1 MRSVTEEVQVGPQ
14 PRVGTFVTTASYT
27 LPRLTA
33 MLSTLRTNR
42 LAQVTLALVLVAAS
56 AFGWWT
62 ISPLFVTTTLHEDLP
77 IRATA
82 SAAPT
87 AAATTAPSAAPA
99 GPKILSM
106 GQLQRVD
113 DLHRG
118 TGPVSLVE
126 LDGKTYLRFDDVAI
140 QNGPDLHVYLAR
152 GMGGAYDG
160 SRDLYLGAL
169 KATNGSFNYELPA
182 GTSLTDYKSVVVW
195 CRAFTVLFTWA
206 DLR

>member
-1 MRSVTEEVQVGPQ
+1 
-14 PRVGTFVTTASYT
+14 
-27 LPRLTA
+27 
-33 MLSTLRTNR
+33 MLAKLRTSR
-42 LAQVTLALVLVAAS
+42 PAQAALAVALVVAG

-62 ISPLFVTTTLHEDLP
+62 LSPLFLTTTLNEDLP
-77 IRATA
+77 ARATA
-82 SAAPT
+82 TVAPAASI
-87 AAATTAPSAAPA
+87 AAATGAATPAAPKVLA
-99 GPKILSM
+99 M

-118 TGPVSLVE
+118 TGPVTLVE
-126 LDGKTYLRFDDVAI
+126 VDGKTFVRFENVAI
-140 QNGPDLHVYLAR
+140 QNGPDLHVYLGR

-160 SRDLYLGAL
+160 DRDLYLGTL

-182 GTSLTDYKSVVVW
+182 GTRVNDYRSVVVW

>member
-1 MRSVTEEVQVGPQ
+1 MTSRLDAMFAKLRASRPAQAAVGI
-14 PRVGTFVTTASYT
+14 
-27 LPRLTA
+27 
-33 MLSTLRTNR
+33 
-42 LAQVTLALVLVAAS
+42 TLAAAG
-56 AFGWWT
+56 AFAWWT
-62 ISPLFVTTTLHEDLP
+62 ISPLFLTTTLSEDLP
-77 IRATA
+77 RATA
-82 SAAPT
+82 TVAPSALATIKGPPPT
-87 AAATTAPSAAPA
+87 AA
-99 GPKILSM
+99 GPKVLAT

-126 LDGKTYLRFDDVAI
+126 LDGRTFVRFDNVAI

-160 SRDLYLGAL
+160 TRDLYLGAL

-182 GTSLTDYKSVVVW
+182 GTAVADYKSVVVW

>member
-1 MRSVTEEVQVGPQ
+1 M
-14 PRVGTFVTTASYT
+14 
-27 LPRLTA
+27 LP
-33 MLSTLRTNR
+33 TLRASR
-42 LAQVTLALVLVAAS
+42 PAQAALAVALVAAG

-62 ISPLFVTTTLHEDLP
+62 LSPLFLTTTLREDLP
-77 IRATA
+77 PRAIATLAPVPTTA
-82 SAAPT
+82 VAPPT
-87 AAATTAPSAAPA
+87 AASA
-99 GPKILSM
+99 GPKLLAM

-118 TGPVSLVE
+118 TGPVSLFE
-126 LDGKTYLRFDDVAI
+126 LDGKTYLRFDNVAI
-140 QNGPDLHVYLAR
+140 QNGPDLHVYLGR
-152 GMGGAYDG
+152 GAGGAYDG

-182 GTSLTDYKSVVVW
+182 GTAVADYRSVVVW

>member
-1 MRSVTEEVQVGPQ
+1 ML
-14 PRVGTFVTTASYT
+14 A
-27 LPRLTA
+27 RLRG
-33 MLSTLRTNR
+33 SRP
-42 LAQVTLALVLVAAS
+42 AQAAALVALVAAG

-62 ISPLFVTTTLHEDLP
+62 ISPLFLTTYRNEDLP
-77 IRATA
+77 ARASATPAPTA
-82 SAAPT
+82 LSSAAPT
-87 AAATTAPSAAPA
+87 AVASAAPA
-99 GPKILSM
+99 GPKLLAM

-126 LDGKTYLRFDDVAI
+126 VDGKTFVRFENVAI

-160 SRDLYLGAL
+160 GRDLYLGAL

-182 GTSLTDYKSVVVW
+182 GTALSDYKSVVVW

>member
-1 MRSVTEEVQVGPQ
+1 
-14 PRVGTFVTTASYT
+14 
-27 LPRLTA
+27 
-33 MLSTLRTNR
+33 MLGTLRTNR
-42 LAQVTLALVLVAAS
+42 LAQAALAVMLVAAS

-62 ISPLFVTTTLHEDLP
+62 ISPLFLTTTLQEDLP
-77 IRATA
+77 ARATP
-82 SAAPT
+82 SVAPTTQTTAT
-87 AAATTAPSAAPA
+87 AAAPSAPA
-99 GPKILSM
+99 GPKVLAV

-126 LDGKTYLRFDDVAI
+126 LDGKTFLRFENVTI

-152 GMGGAYDG
+152 GIGGAYDG

-182 GTSLTDYKSVVVW
+182 GTSVADYKSVVVW

>member
-1 MRSVTEEVQVGPQ
+1 MLGTMRTS
-14 PRVGTFVTTASYT
+14 
-27 LPRLTA
+27 
-33 MLSTLRTNR
+33 R
-42 LAQVTLALVLVAAS
+42 LAQATLGVALVAAG

-62 ISPLFVTTTLHEDLP
+62 ISPLFLTTTLHEDLP
-77 IRATA
+77 GRVTVTVAPTA
-82 SAAPT
+82 SAAT
-87 AAATTAPSAAPA
+87 TTAPSATPLA
-99 GPKILSM
+99 GPKVLAM

-126 LDGKTYLRFDDVAI
+126 LDGKTFLRFENVAI

-160 SRDLYLGAL
+160 GRDLYLGAL

-182 GTSLTDYKSVVVW
+182 GTSVADYKSVVVW

>member
-1 MRSVTEEVQVGPQ
+1 
-14 PRVGTFVTTASYT
+14 
-27 LPRLTA
+27 
-33 MLSTLRTNR
+33 MLEKLRTNR
-42 LAQVTLALVLVAAS
+42 PAQAALAVVLVVAG

-62 ISPLFVTTTLHEDLP
+62 ISPLFLTTTLNEDLP
-77 IRATA
+77 LLATA
-82 SAAPT
+82 T
-87 AAATTAPSAAPA
+87 ATPA
-99 GPKILSM
+99 GPKVLAM

-118 TGPVSLVE
+118 TGPVTLVE
-126 LDGKTYLRFDDVAI
+126 VDGKTFVRFENVAI

-160 SRDLYLGAL
+160 GRDLYLGAL
-169 KATNGSFNYELPA
+169 KATNGSFNYELPS
-182 GTSLTDYKSVVVW
+182 GTAVGDYKSVVVW

>member
-1 MRSVTEEVQVGPQ
+1 ML
-14 PRVGTFVTTASYT
+14 GTI
-27 LPRLTA
+27 
-33 MLSTLRTNR
+33 RTSR
-42 LAQVTLALVLVAAS
+42 LAQATLGVALVAAG

-62 ISPLFVTTTLHEDLP
+62 ISPLFLTTTLHEDLP
-77 IRATA
+77 ARVAVTV
-82 SAAPT
+82 APT
-87 AAATTAPSAAPA
+87 ASGAPTTTPSGATPA
-99 GPKILSM
+99 GPRVIAM

-126 LDGKTYLRFDDVAI
+126 LDGKTLLRFENVAI
-140 QNGPDLHVYLAR
+140 QNGPDLQVYLAR
-152 GMGGAYDG
+152 GTGGAYDG
-160 SRDLYLGAL
+160 GRDLYLGAL

-182 GTSLTDYKSVVVW
+182 GTPVGDYKSVVVW

>member
-1 MRSVTEEVQVGPQ
+1 
-14 PRVGTFVTTASYT
+14 
-27 LPRLTA
+27 
-33 MLSTLRTNR
+33 MLAKLRMSR
-42 LAQVTLALVLVAAS
+42 PAQAAVAVVLVAAG

-62 ISPLFVTTTLHEDLP
+62 ISPLFLTKTLNEDLP
-77 IRATA
+77 VRATA
-82 SAAPT
+82 TVAPAASSVAAT
-87 AAATTAPSAAPA
+87 AAATPA
-99 GPKILSM
+99 GPKVIAM

-118 TGPVSLVE
+118 TGPVTLVE
-126 LDGKTYLRFDDVAI
+126 VDGKTFVRFENVAI

-160 SRDLYLGAL
+160 GRDLYLGAL
-169 KATNGSFNYELPA
+169 KATNGSFNYELPS
-182 GTSLTDYKSVVVW
+182 GTPLGDYKSVVVW

>member
-1 MRSVTEEVQVGPQ
+1 VVLAR
-14 PRVGTFVTTASYT
+14 
-27 LPRLTA
+27 
-33 MLSTLRTNR
+33 LRTSR
-42 LAQVTLALVLVAAS
+42 PAQAATGIALVAAG

-62 ISPLFVTTTLHEDLP
+62 ISPLFLTTTLHEDLP
-77 IRATA
+77 VRVTATA
-82 SAAPT
+82 ALTA
-87 AAATTAPSAAPA
+87 AAATTAPSVASP

-118 TGPVSLVE
+118 AGPVSLIE

-182 GTSLTDYKSVVVW
+182 GTPLADYKSVVVW

>member
-1 MRSVTEEVQVGPQ
+1 VLARLRGSRSAQ
-14 PRVGTFVTTASYT
+14 A
-27 LPRLTA
+27 A
-33 MLSTLRTNR
+33 
-42 LAQVTLALVLVAAS
+42 LAVALVAAG

-62 ISPLFVTTTLHEDLP
+62 ISPLFLTTTLNDDLP
-77 IRATA
+77 PRATA
-82 SAAPT
+82 AVAPT
-87 AAATTAPSAAPA
+87 VSTVSTAATPEPA
-99 GPKILSM
+99 GPKVLAM

-126 LDGKTYLRFDDVAI
+126 LDGKRYLRFENVAI

-160 SRDLYLGAL
+160 GRDLYLGAL

-182 GTSLTDYKSVVVW
+182 GATVADYKSVVVW

>member
-1 MRSVTEEVQVGPQ
+1 VLAR
-14 PRVGTFVTTASYT
+14 
-27 LPRLTA
+27 
-33 MLSTLRTNR
+33 LRTSR
-42 LAQVTLALVLVAAS
+42 PAQAALAVGLVAAG

-62 ISPLFVTTTLHEDLP
+62 ISPLLRTTTLHEDLP
-77 IRATA
+77 ARATA
-82 SAAPT
+82 TLAAGASPS
-87 AAATTAPSAAPA
+87 ATTAPSAAPA
-99 GPKILSM
+99 AAKVIAT

-118 TGPVSLVE
+118 AGPVSLVE
-126 LDGKTYLRFDDVAI
+126 LDDKTFLRFENVAI

-152 GMGGAYDG
+152 GMGGTYDG
-160 SRDLYLGAL
+160 GRDLYLGAL

-182 GTSLTDYKSVVVW
+182 GTAVADYKSVVVW

>member
-1 MRSVTEEVQVGPQ
+1 
-14 PRVGTFVTTASYT
+14 
-27 LPRLTA
+27 
-33 MLSTLRTNR
+33 MLGTLRTNR
-42 LAQVTLALVLVAAS
+42 LAQTALAVALVAAG

-62 ISPLFVTTTLHEDLP
+62 ISPLFLTKTLNEDLP
-77 IRATA
+77 ARATA
-82 SAAPT
+82 AAAAPT
-87 AAATTAPSAAPA
+87 AAAATTAPAAAPA
-99 GPKILSM
+99 GPKVLFM

-126 LDGKTYLRFDDVAI
+126 LDGKTYLRFDNVAI

-182 GTSLTDYKSVVVW
+182 GTPLTDYKSVVVW

>member
-1 MRSVTEEVQVGPQ
+1 M
-14 PRVGTFVTTASYT
+14 FA
-27 LPRLTA
+27 RLRG
-33 MLSTLRTNR
+33 SRP
-42 LAQVTLALVLVAAS
+42 AQAAALVALVAAG

-62 ISPLFVTTTLHEDLP
+62 ISPLFLTKTLNEDLP
-77 IRATA
+77 ARATA
-82 SAAPT
+82 TAAAPT
-87 AAATTAPSAAPA
+87 AATAKTAPTIAPA
-99 GPKILSM
+99 GPKVLSM

-118 TGPVSLVE
+118 AGPVSIIE
-126 LDGKTYLRFDDVAI
+126 LDGKTYLRFDNVAI

-182 GTSLTDYKSVVVW
+182 GTPLADYKSVVVW

>member
-1 MRSVTEEVQVGPQ
+1 
-14 PRVGTFVTTASYT
+14 
-27 LPRLTA
+27 
-33 MLSTLRTNR
+33 MLGTLRTNR
-42 LAQVTLALVLVAAS
+42 LAQAALAVVLVAAS

-62 ISPLFVTTTLHEDLP
+62 ISPLFLTTTLQEDLP
-77 IRATA
+77 ARATP
-82 SAAPT
+82 SVAPTTQTTAT
-87 AAATTAPSAAPA
+87 AAAPSAPA
-99 GPKILSM
+99 GPKVLAV

-126 LDGKTYLRFDDVAI
+126 LDGKTFLRFENVTI

-152 GMGGAYDG
+152 GIGGAYDG

-182 GTSLTDYKSVVVW
+182 GTSVADYKSVVVW

>member
-1 MRSVTEEVQVGPQ
+1 M
-14 PRVGTFVTTASYT
+14 FA
-27 LPRLTA
+27 
-33 MLSTLRTNR
+33 TLRANR
-42 LAQVTLALVLVAAS
+42 PAQIALAAVLVAAG

-62 ISPLFVTTTLHEDLP
+62 ISPLFLTTTLNEGIP
-77 IRATA
+77 RV
-82 SAAPT
+82 
-87 AAATTAPSAAPA
+87 AATTAPAVSSAPNASATAAPTA
-99 GPKILSM
+99 PKLIAT

-126 LDGKTYLRFDDVAI
+126 VEGKTFVRFENVAI

-152 GMGGAYDG
+152 GSGGAYDG
-160 SRDLYLGAL
+160 GRDLYLGAL
-169 KATNGSFNYELPA
+169 RATNGSFNYELPA
-182 GTSLTDYKSVVVW
+182 GTSVADYRSVVVW

>member
-1 MRSVTEEVQVGPQ
+1 MLAKLRAS
-14 PRVGTFVTTASYT
+14 RTAQA
-27 LPRLTA
+27 L
-33 MLSTLRTNR
+33 
-42 LAQVTLALVLVAAS
+42 LAVVLVGAG

-62 ISPLFVTTTLHEDLP
+62 LSPLFLTTTLNEDLP
-77 IRATA
+77 VRDTATVAPAASGATA
-82 SAAPT
+82 PGPATPT
-87 AAATTAPSAAPA
+87 
-99 GPKILSM
+99 GPKVLAM

-118 TGPVSLVE
+118 TGPVTLVE
-126 LDGKTYLRFDDVAI
+126 VDGKTFVRFENVAI
-140 QNGPDLHVYLAR
+140 QNGPDLHVYLGR

-160 SRDLYLGAL
+160 ERDLYLGTL

-182 GTSLTDYKSVVVW
+182 GTPVSDYKSVVVW

>member
-1 MRSVTEEVQVGPQ
+1 MLVAIR
-14 PRVGTFVTTASYT
+14 ASR
-27 LPRLTA
+27 P
-33 MLSTLRTNR
+33 
-42 LAQVTLALVLVAAS
+42 AQAALVVALVAAG

-62 ISPLFVTTTLHEDLP
+62 ISPLFLTRTLNEDLP
-77 IRATA
+77 ARA
-82 SAAPT
+82 AATVAPLAT
-87 AAATTAPSAAPA
+87 AAAATAVTAAPA
-99 GPKILSM
+99 GPKVLAT

-118 TGPVSLVE
+118 SGPVSLVE
-126 LDGKTYLRFDDVAI
+126 LDGKTFLRFENVAI

-152 GMGGAYDG
+152 GVGGVYDG

-182 GTSLTDYKSVVVW
+182 GASAADYKSVVVW